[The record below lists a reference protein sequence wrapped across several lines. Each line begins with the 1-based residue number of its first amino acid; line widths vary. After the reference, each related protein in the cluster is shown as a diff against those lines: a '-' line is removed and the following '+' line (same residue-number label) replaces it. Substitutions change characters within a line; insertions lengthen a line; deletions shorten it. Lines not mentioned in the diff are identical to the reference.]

1 MKSKEKN
8 IFIDLETVNDAYTV
22 IKVENN
28 SDEKP
33 FVRNDSLITRK
44 KDIEAHGIGM
54 KSIYASIKK
63 YGGKLN
69 WSYDAEKK
77 FFRTVI
83 VFEKCIQ

>member
-1 MKSKEKN
+1 M
-8 IFIDLETVNDAYTV
+8 
-22 IKVENN
+22 
-28 SDEKP
+28 
-33 FVRNDSLITRK
+33 RNDSLITRK